1 MTSIGSSNASP
12 TKNLPGGYSYRLL
25 EDNEANARLFDDFVA
40 AHPKGHVLQ
49 SWEWGC
55 VKQPAWQPLRLV
67 LEQNDEIVAAALI
80 LQRTLPAGLGNIFYS
95 PRGPVVDIADEGIW
109 QAMIAAVREL
119 AAKRKAIYW
128 KIDPDIDIDFP
139 EADVWRQRM
148 KKSGF
153 QIVDKGEGF
162 EGIQPRF
169 VFRMDIAPDTDKLL
183 AACHQKTRYN
193 IRLAGKKGVRIV
205 SGAGREC
212 LPEFYRILT
221 TTASR
226 DNFLIRP
233 YSYFEGFYDHLHPVG
248 QTELFMA
255 YYEDEAIAGTLAF
268 RMGDKA
274 WYIYGASA
282 NSHRNLMPNYLIQ
295 WTMIEWAK
303 EHGCTMYDFR
313 GVPGHVGED
322 HPLYG
327 LVKFKKGFGGKY
339 TEFIGEYDL
348 VFNKARYGMYNFLE
362 PLYQKN
368 IRRVINLKKKLT
380 GSGR

>member
-1 MTSIGSSNASP
+1 MVNKTGDYCFELLPDKPGNA
-12 TKNLPGGYSYRLL
+12 
-25 EDNEANARLFDDFVA
+25 EVFDAFVA
-40 AHPKGHVLQ
+40 THPKGHVLQ
-49 SWEWGC
+49 SWEWGY
-55 VKQPAWQPLRLV
+55 VKEPAWLPLRLV
-67 LEQNDEIVAAALI
+67 ARRADAGESEICGAALI
-80 LQRTLPAGLGNIFYS
+80 LQRSLPAGLGQIFYS
-95 PRGPVVDIADEGIW
+95 PRGPVLDINDAGLW
-109 QAMIAAVREL
+109 QAFVAEIRRLGKE
-119 AAKRKAIYW
+119 RGAIYW
-128 KIDPDIDIDFP
+128 KVDPDVDIDDP
-139 EADVWRQRM
+139 AAALWRERLLG
-148 KKSGF
+148 SGF
-153 QIVDKGEGF
+153 SLVDKGEGF

-169 VFRMDIAPDTDKLL
+169 VFRLDIRPEVEELL

-193 IRLAGKKGVRIV
+193 IRLAGRKGVEIV
-205 SGAGREC
+205 RGAGRDA

-233 YSYFEGFYDHLHPVG
+233 YSYFEGFYDRLHPVG

-255 YYEDEAIAGTLAF
+255 YYEGEAIAGTLAF
-268 RMGDKA
+268 RMGEKA

-303 EHGCTMYDFR
+303 EQGCTMYDFR
-313 GVPGHVGED
+313 GVPGHVPED

-348 VFNKARYGMYNFLE
+348 VLNSGKYKLYNVLE

-368 IRRVINLKKKLT
+368 VRRLIALKKKLR
-380 GSGR
+380 GQK

>member
-1 MTSIGSSNASP
+1 MALYNYKLLPDTAENA
-12 TKNLPGGYSYRLL
+12 
-25 EDNEANARLFDDFVA
+25 ALFNDFVA

-49 SWEWGC
+49 SWQWGN
-55 VKQPAWQPLRLV
+55 VKEPAWQPLRMV
-67 LEQNDEIVAAALI
+67 IERDGKICAAALI

-95 PRGPVVDIADEGIW
+95 PRGPVLDINDTELW
-109 QAMIAAVREL
+109 QQTVAAVRAL
-119 AAKRKAIYW
+119 AKERGAIYW
-128 KIDPDIDIDFP
+128 KIDPDIDIDFA
-139 EADVWRQRM
+139 EAAVWRQNLQQ
-148 KKSGF
+148 SGF
-153 QIVDKGEGF
+153 VKAGQGEGF
-162 EGIQPRF
+162 EGVQPRF
-169 VFRMDIAPDTDKLL
+169 VFRLDIAPAVDDLL

-193 IRLAGKKGVRIV
+193 IRLATRKGVTITT
-205 SGAGREC
+205 GAGKQA

-233 YSYFEGFYDHLHPVG
+233 YSYFERFYDSLYPAG
-248 QTELFMA
+248 LCELFMA
-255 YYEDEAIAGTLAF
+255 YYEGEAIAGTLAF
-268 RMGDKA
+268 KMGDKA

-303 EHGCTMYDFR
+303 QNGCTMYDFR
-313 GVPGHVGED
+313 GVPGHVAED

-348 VFNKARYGMYNFLE
+348 PIKPGKYRLYNFLE
-362 PLYQKN
+362 PIYQKN
-368 IRRVINLKKKLT
+368 IRRLIAFKKKLK
-380 GSGR
+380 GGK